1 MRALS
6 IPLKT
11 SLTALSVACLLSA
24 CGGSDSGSF
33 GFNEPAADT
42 RNTTNGRVIDG
53 YVSGAT
59 VCFDA
64 NANSICNLNEV
75 QALSAADGSYTL
87 PMSGD
92 GKVLAIGGRN
102 NDTMSPNELILF
114 APNTLAA
121 NSSNTRQITP
131 LTTLASIG
139 DNPQDAVALASFVK
153 QGFGLANGF
162 DLFRDDPIAGANASS
177 ATADQRSAA
186 LNVHRAGVQVANTV
200 LTSMALDNDKS
211 AAGQA
216 KKFNTILAL
225 ITAQMSANQPANLAD
240 EMQVRNVLT
249 SGSNVAPSAAQITR
263 LASANRAVQMAA
275 STSAIGMEQNSYLNA
290 LATNPNP
297 MDPSNPGDGNGDGDN
312 GGGTTPPDNGDM
324 GGFDPADFLSPTVLC
339 NIPVLG
345 EILVEQVLA
354 TLFGP
359 LPLPIPGFDNLVCP
373 EAGDGGFE
381 FPSIPGL
388 PGLPGMG
395 DAGAGGDSPLPSFP
409 GLPAGDGGAL
419 LSVLTDPLSS
429 GLCLVPVLGSGL
441 LDALS
446 MIPSNPLL
454 AFVPCPEA
462 EGGFEFPG
470 FG

>member
-1 MRALS
+1 MRLLS
-6 IPLKT
+6 TPFKA

-33 GFNEPAADT
+33 GFNDSQADT
-42 RNTTNGRVIDG
+42 RNTTSGRVIDG

-64 NANSICNLNEV
+64 NANAICNLNEI
-75 QALSAADGSYTL
+75 QTLSALDGSYTL

-92 GKVLAIGGRN
+92 GKVLATGGTN
-102 NDTMSPNELILF
+102 TDTMSPNELILF
-114 APNTLAA
+114 APNALAA

-139 DNPQDAVALASFVK
+139 DSPQDAVALASFVK
-153 QGFGLANGF
+153 QGFALATSF
-162 DLFRDDPIAGANASS
+162 DLFRDDPIAGANSNS
-177 ATADQRSAA
+177 ATADERLAA

-225 ITAQMSANQPANLAD
+225 ITAQMSASQPTNLAD
-240 EMQVRNVLT
+240 ESQVRNVLVA
-249 SGSNVAPSAAQITR
+249 GSDVMPSAAQITR
-263 LASANRAVQMAA
+263 LANSNRAVQMSA
-275 STSAIGMEQNSYLNA
+275 STSAIGMEQNSYLTA

-297 MDPSNPGDGNGDGDN
+297 MDPSNPGDGDN

-359 LPLPIPGFDNLVCP
+359 LPLPVPGFDDLACP
-373 EAGDGGFE
+373 EAGAGGFE

-388 PGLPGMG
+388 GLPGMG
-395 DAGAGGDSPLPSFP
+395 DAGGDSLLPSFP

-429 GLCLVPVLGSGL
+429 GLCLVPVLGTEL
-441 LDALS
+441 INALS

-462 EGGFEFPG
+462 DGGFEFPG